1 MDLHI
6 LIQSAFTESFSS
18 NEARRFQ
25 KKKKNADFKKPL
37 EIVPKLKRAQS
48 HHFRVFG
55 PKEELYIITR
65 NLCKN
70 GELLL

>member
-1 MDLHI
+1 MDLHV

-25 KKKKNADFKKPL
+25 KKKNADFKKPL

-55 PKEELYIITR
+55 PKELYIITR

-70 GELLL
+70 GDLLL

>member
-6 LIQSAFTESFSS
+6 LIQRAFTESFSS
-18 NEARRFQ
+18 NEARRF

-48 HHFRVFG
+48 HHFGVFG
-55 PKEELYIITR
+55 TKEELYIITR

-70 GELLL
+70 GELFL